1 MPLSE
6 VPDFRSLEHHEAA
19 AAAYLADPL
28 RFQGI
33 AMWPGLGG
41 FFGFRP
47 GGLTIIAGRGGAG
60 KTTLA
65 TQMLLQLNSADPHK
79 GCAMYSPEMSEVDLY
94 IQLARQAAGKAI
106 DDAALRIAV
115 HKTMSW
121 RIWDFGHKDRRWAS
135 HTELLDSMGEVSMAN
150 NIHWL
155 VIDSMTTIRGQRND
169 DWNGQ
174 KNFMDALSQVAHT
187 TSLHIILL
195 AHIGKQGNSPT
206 DKTGDFSLRQIR
218 GAGEITD
225 LADNVLLLKQ
235 AKRKNGEKY
244 GVLVREKE
252 RNSPGRTMDE
262 TELSFDIP
270 SQQFLPPMQNPRHYA
285 DIIEST
291 YERRKAQKRPLVD
304 APLKAVK

>member
-1 MPLSE
+1 MTGPELIE
-6 VPDFRSLEHHEAA
+6 FRSLEHHEDA

-28 RFQGI
+28 RFRGI
-33 AMWPGLGG
+33 AMWPGLEG

-65 TQMLLQLNSADPHK
+65 TQMLLQLNAADPHK

-94 IQLARQAAGKAI
+94 VLLARQAAGKAV
-106 DDAALRIAV
+106 DDAALRVAV

-121 RIWDFGHKDRRWAS
+121 RIWDFGHKSRRWAT
-135 HTELLDSMGEVSMAN
+135 HTELLEAMGEASMAN

-174 KNFMDALSQVAHT
+174 KNFLDALSQVAHT
-187 TSLHIILL
+187 TGLHIILL

-235 AKRKNGEKY
+235 AKRQGGTKY
-244 GVLVREKE
+244 GLLVREKE

-262 TELSFDIP
+262 IELNFDIP
-270 SQQFLPPMQNPRHYA
+270 SQQFLPAMQKPRPYA
-285 DIIEST
+285 DLIEAA
-291 YERRKAQKRPLVD
+291 YQRAKARERPLVD
-304 APLKAVK
+304 SPLKAVT